1 MFDCDDEEDQVTGHK
16 TLSRRWIEQ
25 GYGRNDAAVMEALMP
40 LQMLEESSWREQIA
54 AFHGA
59 FPDLTATVDEQLA
72 EGDRVMTRVTLRGT
86 HTGDLL
92 GLPPTGR
99 SIELTLVEVH
109 TWRDGQIADLWNSFH
124 PVLVLAQLG
133 VISPPN

>member
-1 MFDCDDEEDQVTGHK
+1 MTDVK
-16 TLSRRWIEQ
+16 ALSRRWLED
-25 GYGRNDAAVMEALMP
+25 GYGRNDASVLEELMP

-59 FPDLTATVDEQLA
+59 FPDLTAKVEEQLS
-72 EGDRVMTRVTLRGT
+72 EGDRVMTRVTLRGN

-92 GLPPTGR
+92 GLPPTGKR
-99 SIELTLVEVH
+99 IELTLVELH
-109 TWRDGQIADLWNSFH
+109 TWKDGQIADLWNSFH

-133 VISPPN
+133 AIAPPVQTGGATG